1 MTGLTL
7 EDLILFKTLLKAQ
20 VGDAEPLNGA
30 EKRHYIHGSGI
41 FQRLNEIGFD
51 VHAYE
56 LKDLEKLKDSTR
68 QEIKVKKVKD

>member
-1 MTGLTL
+1 MIGLTL
-7 EDLILFKTLLKAQ
+7 EDLVLFKTLLKAQ

-56 LKDLEKLKDSTR
+56 LSDMEKLKESSR
-68 QEIKVKKVKD
+68 NEVKVKKV